1 MCCTLLGLQIYVVN
15 RLYCLFHS
23 CPNGLIFMW
32 LFPHVLCTMELRIHL
47 WLRWRSKRNMG
58 IWPSC
63 APAMLKQANMETR
76 LLRPISTDRKI
87 SNNIIVFFFLC
98 WCYLL
103 RWIWC
108 LWCFS
113 ECISTPGKLE
123 KYAWPQY
130 HILEPT
136 WPRSSVGRALD

>member
-1 MCCTLLGLQIYVVN
+1 
-15 RLYCLFHS
+15 LYCLFHS

-47 WLRWRSKRNMG
+47 WLRSRSKRNMG
-58 IWPSC
+58 ITFMCTCHAKTGKYGNEAINAYFNSI
-63 APAMLKQANMETR
+63 K
-76 LLRPISTDRKI
+76 ISTDRKF
-87 SNNIIVFFFLC
+87 SNNIIVFFFMC